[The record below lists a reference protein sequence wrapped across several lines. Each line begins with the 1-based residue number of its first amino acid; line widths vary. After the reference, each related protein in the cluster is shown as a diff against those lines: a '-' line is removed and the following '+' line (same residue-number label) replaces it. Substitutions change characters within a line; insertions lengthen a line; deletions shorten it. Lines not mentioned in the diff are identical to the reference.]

1 MLIYLP
7 EIICLIGLVL
17 YTLDP
22 IHPKVQECG
31 RIMFAFGLL
40 VSLLNGFH
48 HP

>member
-7 EIICLIGLVL
+7 QVICLIGLVL
-17 YTLDP
+17 YAMASN
-22 IHPKVQECG
+22 PKASECG